1 MFLALNTGNCSHEG
15 TAARH
20 VIGLSLHALSPS
32 YAQVVVVSPAMPAS
46 SDWQL
51 KPHGVI
57 PTGLPVLV
65 CILDGWGENEVKDE
79 FNATH
84 AAATPHVDAL
94 RAGGPSR
101 WRTVKAHGPAVGLP
115 TWDDMGN
122 SEVGHNALGAG
133 QLIDQGARLV
143 DRALAEGSLFQQD
156 GWKYI
161 SAAFEAH
168 TVHFIGLLSA
178 GGVHSRSN
186 QLHQRACPTR
196 HHRGCAFPSRRAL
209 AHHGRGGC
217 AVSEYVGLGHVGPVH
232 FLMCVSCV
240 TDSP

>member
-1 MFLALNTGNCSHEG
+1 M
-15 TAARH
+15 AA
-20 VIGLSLHALSPS
+20 V
-32 YAQVVVVSPAMPAS
+32 PAE
-46 SDWQL
+46 WQL
-51 KPHGVI
+51 KPHPTI
-57 PTGLPVLV
+57 PQGLPVLV

-94 RAGGPSR
+94 RALGPSR

-143 DRALAEGSLFQQD
+143 DRALADGSLFQHG

-168 TVHFIGLLSA
+168 TVHFIGLLSS
-178 GGVHSRSN
+178 GGVHSRAN
-186 QLHQRACPTR
+186 QLHQRACFTVTPCVGAVSHAPPLFSLVFVLARDVLGRRRWWTG
-196 HHRGCAFPSRRAL
+196 RGC
-209 AHHGRGGC
+209 
-217 AVSEYVGLGHVGPVH
+217 VH
-232 FLMCVSCV
+232 FMSNWL
-240 TDSP
+240 